1 MSISIALDLDID
13 PATGKRANTSRI
25 GEVVEP
31 SSWLAAFDFNDG
43 DTSST
48 VKNGTFFQST
58 QALGTPAGQA
68 EQGLDFTYAATEPN
82 VDPGNSEIRFT
93 HAQAPETWN
102 FMRVWIPA
110 NFFHRGCLALTSE
123 TDVSAWQVGD
133 IVTGVDGVSTGE
145 FWGTNLGENQE
156 QIIFLNF
163 ADNQGVNASW
173 VGAVTNTTRG
183 GTALVTKRSFENNN
197 NKLFTKWC
205 DDYSGLGFGP
215 TVVWELS
222 GDNTGGSQIGQQY
235 SAGQQTG
242 TGQHGGEQKY
252 AQNVIVYPDDCGTWM
267 EFIFHV
273 KMATARG
280 ADNGVIEVYQKKEGE
295 TGFTLLISE
304 TDADIGPAVED
315 VEFTQFAQGY
325 FIGYSNSGY
334 DVETSFYVSQFRHT
348 TTLPEELA

>member
-1 MSISIALDLDID
+1 MSISIALDLEID

-31 SSWLAAFDFNDG
+31 SSWLAAFDFNGG

-48 VKNGTFFQST
+48 VKNGVLFQST
-58 QALGTPAGQA
+58 QALGTPAGQT
-68 EQGLDFTYAATEPN
+68 EQGLDFTYPATTPD

-93 HAQAPETWN
+93 HDQAPETWN
-102 FMRVWIPA
+102 FMRVWIPE
-110 NFFHRGCLALTSE
+110 NFFHRGCVALNVTG
-123 TDVSAWQVGD
+123 DISAWQIGD
-133 IVTGVDGVSTGE
+133 TITGVDEVSQGELWSIGSGV
-145 FWGTNLGENQE
+145 
-156 QIIFLNF
+156 IFLNF
-163 ADNQGVNASW
+163 ADNAFTNAVW
-173 VGAVTNTTRG
+173 VGTITNSTRG
-183 GTALVTKRSFENNN
+183 GTVLCTQRSFENNN

-205 DDYSGLGFGP
+205 DDYSGSGFGP

-235 SAGQQTG
+235 SAGQETG

-280 ADNGVIEVYQKKEGE
+280 ADNGIIEVYQKKEGE

-304 TDADIGPAVED
+304 TDADIGPAAED

-334 DVETSFYVSQFRHT
+334 DEETSFYVSQFRHT